1 MPDSEMWKSR
11 REAIHH
17 SELVTFFNFEQI
29 HKLFI
34 MQIKFCGA
42 ARTVTGSSH
51 LITLDD
57 GYKILLDCGLF
68 QGKQAYIDEF
78 NQQFLFDPKEINCLI
93 LSHAHIDHSGRIPK
107 LVKEGFNGA
116 IICTTA
122 THDLSKIMLLDS
134 AHIQEKDT
142 EFHNKRRA
150 KKGLPPL
157 NPLYEAQDA
166 EQALRKFIPI
176 NYEEWFPVREGVSAL
191 IRDNGHILGSGSVTL
206 KIKRSNGREVSVAF
220 TGDIGR
226 PDRPILKDP
235 AQMNDAD
242 YLISESTYGG
252 RLHEKFPDDKDH
264 LYKVVKETC
273 IDRKGKI
280 IIPSFSIGRTQEIV
294 YMLDQLEHQGKLNHI
309 PVFVDSPLSTNAT
322 EIYRRHPECFDDE
335 IRNYMAK
342 ESNPFGFNN
351 LQYITEV
358 EQSKQLNSLQE
369 PAIIISASGMAE
381 AGRIIHHISNNVEN
395 PNNTILIVGYCAE
408 GTLGWRL
415 RTGIKEIKI
424 FGEEKKVKAQIAV
437 MDSFSAHGD
446 QKEML
451 SFLDNLDRSRLK
463 QTFLV
468 HGEYDDGQLPFK
480 TALEKN
486 NFRNISIPQ
495 KGEVITI
502 D

>member
-1 MPDSEMWKSR
+1 
-11 REAIHH
+11 
-17 SELVTFFNFEQI
+17 
-29 HKLFI
+29 

-68 QGKQAYIDEF
+68 QGSQAYIDEF
-78 NQQFLFDPKEINCLI
+78 NQQFLFDPKEIDCMV
-93 LSHAHIDHSGRIPK
+93 LSHAHIDHAGRIPK
-107 LVKEGFNGA
+107 LVKEGFRGK
-116 IICTTA
+116 IICTSA
-122 THDLSKIMLLDS
+122 TNDLSKIMLLDS

-157 NPLYEAQDA
+157 NPLYEAIDA
-166 EQALRKFIPI
+166 ERALSQFLSVK
-176 NYEEWFPVREGVSAL
+176 YEEWFPIREDVAVL

-206 KIKRSNGREVSVAF
+206 KIKRTNGKELRIAF

-235 AQMNDAD
+235 RQMDNAD
-242 YLISESTYGG
+242 YVISESTYGS
-252 RLHEKFPDDKDH
+252 RLHEKSPDDKEH
-264 LYKVVKETC
+264 LFEVVKATC
-273 IDRKGKI
+273 IDRNAKV
-280 IIPSFSIGRTQEIV
+280 IIPSFSVGRTQEIV
-294 YMLDQLEHQGKLNHI
+294 YMLNQLEQQRKLNRI

-322 EIYRRHPECFDDE
+322 EIYRQHPECFDDE
-335 IRNYMAK
+335 ICQYMSK
-342 ESNPFGFNN
+342 DPNPFGFNN

-358 EQSKQLNSLQE
+358 EQSKQLNALKGS
-369 PAIIISASGMAE
+369 AIIISASGMAE
-381 AGRIIHHISNNVEN
+381 AGRIVHHISNNIEN
-395 PNNTILIVGYCAE
+395 PDNTILIVGYCAE

-415 RTGIKEIKI
+415 RKGVEEVKI

-451 SFLDNLDRSRLK
+451 SFLDNLDRSQLK
-463 QTFLV
+463 QLFLV
-468 HGEYDDGQLPFK
+468 HGDYEDGQLPFK
-480 TALEKN
+480 EVLEKN
-486 NFRNISIPQ
+486 RFRNISIPQ
-495 KGEVITI
+495 KGEVVTI